1 MDEEKKEIKVS
12 KSYSLP
18 PSQIEWLRKQALK
31 ESTPKKTM
39 SASAVLERI
48 IDTAMRESE
57 QPPSEKKTSRA
68 VSARAVLLAA

>member
-18 PSQIEWLRKQALK
+18 PSQIEWLRKQALLH
-31 ESTPKKTM
+31 STPRKTM

-48 IDTAMRESE
+48 IDEAIQQTE
-57 QPPSEKKTSRA
+57 QSPSEKKSRVA
-68 VSARAVLLAA
+68 STREIELVA